1 MLHTIV
7 FPSGE
12 GRGKGVDGLHLSPD
26 GNTLYFVT
34 HSPNHTNMGYIYP
47 VSLPGFEVNSPLY
60 IPDTNDPYADLQS
73 IEFSNN
79 GTIAYIG
86 VMSGVSS
93 EETAPTLL
101 KYTNLAG
108 TLSYIGSVDIP
119 NAERLWSMESL
130 PTSPIPTLWLSV
142 SSKLIVVDSN
152 NPENIIQNIDDG
164 LVGSPSTCTSPDGRT
179 MVVTVWDSPY
189 IYNPLTN
196 QRNDSTVRLYD
207 TSTLELL
214 GTYESPGIAGKC
226 SIGKS
231 NEYVYIIYYW
241 SSSPARHRQIVKL
254 NLTQFNSNAVPIP
267 TPTPSGRYSY
277 YSRTPVYVYPP
288 TPIPMPAYVATDDM
302 RVETKVKEP
311 LGGNLVRIF
320 NFSNRAK
327 TWSFYDPDPDLAGIN
342 TLQTVATGEVY
353 WIKVYADAV
362 VTLNNKPRQL
372 YSGWN
377 LVAY

>member
-1 MLHTIV
+1 MGSLQDFAISPDGSKIYAAEWGSLFNGITVFNTSNLSHIADIAAPPGPMTFSSDGSLLFVGGCCDQLEEPLISVIDINPNSPTYHTVLHTIV

-12 GRGKGVDGLHLSPD
+12 GKGKGFDGLHLSPD

-152 NPENIIQNIDDG
+152 NPENIIQNIDEG
-164 LVGSPSTCTSPDGRT
+164 LGRSPSTCTSPDGRT
-179 MVVTVWDSPY
+179 
-189 IYNPLTN
+189 
-196 QRNDSTVRLYD
+196 
-207 TSTLELL
+207 
-214 GTYESPGIAGKC
+214 
-226 SIGKS
+226 
-231 NEYVYIIYYW
+231 
-241 SSSPARHRQIVKL
+241 
-254 NLTQFNSNAVPIP
+254 
-267 TPTPSGRYSY
+267 
-277 YSRTPVYVYPP
+277 
-288 TPIPMPAYVATDDM
+288 
-302 RVETKVKEP
+302 
-311 LGGNLVRIF
+311 
-320 NFSNRAK
+320 
-327 TWSFYDPDPDLAGIN
+327 
-342 TLQTVATGEVY
+342 
-353 WIKVYADAV
+353 
-362 VTLNNKPRQL
+362 
-372 YSGWN
+372 
-377 LVAY
+377 